1 MQTVN
6 MRDDVSA
13 YNYERELAPKDL
25 TKTLMIDYPIG
36 TTIELQL
43 VGGYGSQRVVALS
56 HPHCLIVNG
65 FDNYTRLVLNESNTL
80 NNIGQ
85 N

>member
-1 MQTVN
+1 

-43 VGGYGSQRVVALS
+43 VRIWISKGSCIKSSALFN
-56 HPHCLIVNG
+56 CEWI
-65 FDNYTRLVLNESNTL
+65 
-80 NNIGQ
+80 
-85 N
+85 